1 MRSWRRMGLKDNDL
15 FWYLVSK
22 QNIKKDDNR
31 KIMSGYQ
38 FIAWRSKRKL
48 TQNVPG
54 INPVFSP
61 RRRPFG
67 QVLLF
72 FEPGVVTTQKFKIEW
87 ELPVQQNADVYATTE
102 CVSQLYRLAWSDF

>member
-1 MRSWRRMGLKDNDL
+1 MGLKDNDL

-72 FEPGVVTTQKFKIEW
+72 FEPGVVLHKNSRSNGNCLFRKMLMRISALSLSLE
-87 ELPVQQNADVYATTE
+87 
-102 CVSQLYRLAWSDF
+102 